1 MTLAPGDLARSIR
14 ELEEEC
20 EVGDWHPVSGR
31 LHPNNQPP
39 PCTDESHEHVELKT
53 WQGRVVSRICTPGG

>member
-1 MTLAPGDLARSIR
+1 MSGELARSIR

-31 LHPNNQPP
+31 LHPSNRPP
-39 PCTDESHEHVELKT
+39 LCEEEGHEHYDLRT
-53 WQGRVVSRICTPGG
+53 ADGRVVHRICTPGG